1 MSDANIQQAALPLE
15 RSQPTAAEGEN
26 KVQVVSTPPN
36 PSSAVQS
43 DLPNATEPLG
53 VTLGAIPGPSV
64 VEDVSQVR
72 LFFLLVLLRAR
83 CRVNS

>member
-1 MSDANIQQAALPLE
+1 MSDANIQQGVLPLE

-26 KVQVVSTPPN
+26 KVQVVSTPSN

-53 VTLGAIPGPSV
+53 VTLGAVPGPPAVTGSLMF
-64 VEDVSQVR
+64 S
-72 LFFLLVLLRAR
+72 LVLLRAR
-83 CRVNS
+83 GRVNS